1 MTFDIRS
8 PAVYAPPAYP
18 PKIGK
23 PCSATP
29 TIRWRVITRVPTS
42 VACSNRRISYSIGAE
57 RRPCYA
63 WPTVTLDG
71 LRESNSN
78 EEDLVLRAKC
88 MNLDAVRGT
97 GGQLVRGET
106 VTYVSG
112 IIRYPCVR
120 NGPLKFGAPG
130 RI

>member
-42 VACSNRRISYSIGAE
+42 VACSSRRISYSIGAE

-88 MNLDAVRGT
+88 MNLDAARGT
-97 GGQLVRGET
+97 GGQVVPQRSQSKQEDLVF
-106 VTYVSG
+106 VAKS
-112 IIRYPCVR
+112 
-120 NGPLKFGAPG
+120 LKFGAPG